1 MRNRTRRVRKGLV
14 FMGGEMYDPNRKPI
28 SNFVIGKFLKNSKGN
43 QLKEINSI
51 RQKGEFLKSI
61 GLSLAE
67 YHKLSQVQREY
78 IDSMYNNPA
87 LTNNDKKEMEHY
99 YKIYMQ
105 KSNNGKREENAV
117 YEQY

>member
-1 MRNRTRRVRKGLV
+1 
-14 FMGGEMYDPNRKPI
+14 MYDPNRKPI
-28 SNFVIGKFLKNSKGN
+28 SNFVIGKYLKNSKGN